1 MTMYV
6 IAFILVVVASHQYEK
21 NQELEKQRQTKKKK
35 KPEGIESIFNQKRKK
50 KHCANIWFYFQK
62 YYKNNRSFSAERVSE
77 REREV
82 PSE

>member
-35 KPEGIESIFNQKRKK
+35 PEGNRINIQPKKQKESLCQIFGFSLK
-50 KHCANIWFYFQK
+50 NIIKIIGLSPQ
-62 YYKNNRSFSAERVSE
+62 
-77 REREV
+77 RE
-82 PSE
+82 